1 MNDSPN
7 LARAGF
13 RYSARL
19 VCNETDR
26 VLSESIHL
34 NKVPVEG
41 LNLMAAALFT
51 GGAVP
56 PALYIGLHSGI
67 HSPDGTETAA
77 NLNMLVS
84 EITSYT
90 SPSRVAFQPGAV
102 AAGAVGNE
110 AAVAVFEFPSPAVV
124 NGAFISTSAA
134 KGSTTGALLSFVRF
148 QPARNVD
155 ASVRLEI
162 VAGFQFLSI

>member
-1 MNDSPN
+1 MTDFPN

-13 RYSARL
+13 GYRTRL
-19 VCNETDR
+19 VCKATGR
-26 VLSESIHL
+26 VLAESTDH

-56 PALYIGLHSGI
+56 PALYIGLHSGA

-77 NLNMLVS
+77 NLNLLVS

-90 SPSRVAFQPGAV
+90 SLSRVAFQPGAV

-110 AAVAVFEFPSPAVV
+110 ASVAVFEFPSPAVV

-134 KGSTTGALLSFVRF
+134 KGSATGTLLSFVRF